1 MQTHLLREGAAL
13 LLRQQERRER
23 ARREKE
29 REVEIYRER
38 KGVNIWIDQGSSN
51 VRTR

>member
-23 ARREKE
+23 ARRERKRE
-29 REVEIYRER
+29 RGR